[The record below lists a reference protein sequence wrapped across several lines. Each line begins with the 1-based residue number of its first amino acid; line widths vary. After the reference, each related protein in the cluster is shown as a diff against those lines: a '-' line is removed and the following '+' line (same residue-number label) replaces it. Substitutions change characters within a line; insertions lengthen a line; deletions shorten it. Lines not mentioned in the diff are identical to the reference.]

1 MIRIIDTSFYSNGAC
16 NDLSALIKLHETS
29 QGYIE
34 HLKGLADIQVI
45 KQLNGEGTKTLNGIK
60 YTGFKSR
67 NNFGHLPFKTIRY
80 IKKEKPDIVIVQGL
94 VFPLQ
99 VIWLRRKL
107 GKRPVILVQHHGER
121 PFKGIKGWLQK
132 KADRSID
139 GYLFTSIENAGEW
152 TGQHIIAGENKCFE
166 LLEASTHFKRLD
178 KLQCKQKVGLEGDH
192 NFLWVGRLNAGKD
205 PLTVVKAFEKYC
217 AVNEE
222 AKLFMI
228 YQTEELLPEIKKL
241 IEQNEV
247 LAERIILKGTVPHE
261 ELESWFNAADFYIS
275 ASHREGSGY
284 ALLEAMACGCIPVVT
299 DIPSFRKITGS
310 GSYGFLYPPG
320 NVNALL
326 EVLERLNNIDRA
338 KMSSGIIEYFK
349 QSLSFKTIA
358 NSLYGICQKLKT
370 K

>member
-1 MIRIIDTSFYSNGAC
+1 MLRIIDTSFYSYDAC

-34 HLKGLADIQVI
+34 HMKGLADVQVI
-45 KQLNGEGTKTLNGIK
+45 KQLNCEGTETVNGIK
-60 YTGFKSR
+60 YAGFKSR
-67 NNFGHLPFKTIRY
+67 SGFGHIPFKTIRY
-80 IKKEKPDIVIVQGL
+80 IKNEEPDIVIVQGL
-94 VFPLQ
+94 IFPLQ

-107 GKRPVILVQHHGER
+107 GKGPVILVQHHGER

-152 TGQHIIAGENKCFE
+152 IGRHIIANENKCFE

-217 AVNEE
+217 AGNPG

-228 YQTEELLPEIKKL
+228 YQTEELLPEIKKW

-247 LAERIILKGTVPHE
+247 LAQRIILKGRVPHE
-261 ELESWFNAADFYIS
+261 ELETWFSAVDFYIS
-275 ASHREGSGY
+275 GSHREGSGY

-299 DIPSFRKITGS
+299 DIPSFTKIT
-310 GSYGFLYPPG
+310 GSYGFLFPPG

-326 EVLERLNNIDRA
+326 EVLERSNSIDRH
-338 KMSSGIIEYFK
+338 KMSSEILSYFQK
-349 QSLSFKTIA
+349 DLSFKAIA
-358 NSLYGICQKLKT
+358 DDLYSICQKLKT